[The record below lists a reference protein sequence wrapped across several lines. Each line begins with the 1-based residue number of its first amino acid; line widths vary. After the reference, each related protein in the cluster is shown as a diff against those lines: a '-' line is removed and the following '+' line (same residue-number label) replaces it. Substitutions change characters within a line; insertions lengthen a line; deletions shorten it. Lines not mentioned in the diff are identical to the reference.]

1 MRELGK
7 ELSAMKLVQHPR
19 EMKRKK
25 QTKKQGEPSGAE
37 NVGDDGQGSSTQYQ
51 QHVRD
56 PIMTTTKGRPEEK
69 RKKSGLHL
77 KASKPVKCKAC
88 GSAQHSTAESPS
100 KISTVPEQ
108 KEINFF
114 KDMI

>member
-1 MRELGK
+1 MQIS
-7 ELSAMKLVQHPR
+7 SAC
-19 EMKRKK
+19 KRNEKKK

-51 QHVRD
+51 HVRD
-56 PIMTTTKGRPEEK
+56 PIKTTTKGRPEEK
-69 RKKSGLHL
+69 RTKSGLHL

-88 GSAQHSTAESPS
+88 GSAQRPS
-100 KISTVPEQ
+100 KISTVPEP

-114 KDMI
+114 RDMI